1 MRGWRHCWPDHNR
14 RGPRRRW
21 DISAEL
27 SQVADLHAHS
37 TASDGINRPAEVV
50 RLAARAGLAAIALTD
65 HDTVDGVAEARAEGQ
80 AQGIKV
86 LSGCEFSVL
95 GDWGEMHLLAYGMPE
110 GHAELEATFRRMRT
124 NREDRGRAMVAAI
137 VKCGVPID
145 YAEVE
150 GIAAGAP
157 LGRPHVARALVQRGV
172 VRTIDEAF
180 VRFLGRG
187 KPGYVG
193 KVLPSLEEIT
203 DLVRRVGGVSS
214 LAHPRDRANRATLQ
228 SFQTRGLDG
237 VEVRHPSH
245 SPSMRAEL
253 ERVARDLG
261 LLMTGGS
268 DSHGETSPSA
278 THNLVGGE
286 RVPIEWVDAIEHLAA
301 SRRH

>member
-1 MRGWRHCWPDHNR
+1 M
-14 RGPRRRW
+14 
-21 DISAEL
+21 

-80 AQGIKV
+80 LQGIKV

-110 GHAELEATFRRMRT
+110 GHAELEAAFRRMRT
-124 NREDRGRAMVAAI
+124 NREDRGRKMVAAI

-228 SFQTRGLDG
+228 SFQARGLDG